1 MSEKEEIVTIC
12 FCNEN
17 HGTDTKKLDS
27 TKIQIDEI
35 AVLTTNG

>member
-1 MSEKEEIVTIC
+1 MSEKDFVTINL
-12 FCNEN
+12 FCNED
-17 HGTDTKKLDS
+17 HGTDSKKLDS